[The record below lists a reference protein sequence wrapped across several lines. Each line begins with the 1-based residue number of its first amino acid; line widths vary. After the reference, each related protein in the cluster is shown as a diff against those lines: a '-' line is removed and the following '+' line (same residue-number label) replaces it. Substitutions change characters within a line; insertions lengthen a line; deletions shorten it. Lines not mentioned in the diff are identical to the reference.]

1 MKVIREQT
9 ILNVMSISQ
18 KKKIQQQIVIRKK
31 KNQTL
36 NGETE
41 TGTTLC
47 QHSLKLENCVTVRG
61 TSDRM
66 LQVQEWLRSSAE
78 TVLTQK
84 ADF

>member
-9 ILNVMSISQ
+9 VLNVMSISQ
-18 KKKIQQQIVIRKK
+18 KKKIKQIVISKK

-41 TGTTLC
+41 AGTTLC
-47 QHSLKLENCVTVRG
+47 LHSLKLENCVTVRG

-66 LQVQEWLRSSAE
+66 RQVQECLRSSAE